1 MTYCSTKNPINKLG
15 MNNRR
20 LLIATEFHFVHPVE
34 KTFKNK
40 TSWHETLSSSA
51 VKLIVWE
58 QVYSRGKLVL
68 KASHWSWNVRWDI
81 IVMKSFGGKFAT
93 CSNRNYRG
101 LKFSPMEA
109 NMKTRLESKILCNS
123 RKQAVLLTKFAC
135 NIQLAALSKFLTYFC
150 SIRGH
155 VTF

>member
-1 MTYCSTKNPINKLG
+1 M
-15 MNNRR
+15 
-20 LLIATEFHFVHPVE
+20 
-34 KTFKNK
+34 
-40 TSWHETLSSSA
+40 
-51 VKLIVWE
+51 
-58 QVYSRGKLVL
+58 L
-68 KASHWSWNVRWDI
+68 KASHWSRNVHWDI
-81 IVMKSFGGKFAT
+81 VVVKSFGGNFAT
-93 CSNRNYRG
+93 SSEGNYWG

-135 NIQLAALSKFLTYFC
+135 NIQLAALSKILTYFC